1 MLPGLIRRP
10 LRALAIVLL
19 LVLVGAG
26 LWAWDRA
33 RSSTPVSEDDAI
45 EAFRDAGGAAGE
57 GARGIPRPGVYTYRQ
72 EGSERGGAGPIGVSR
87 DLPDRARYLVTLSPG
102 GYAEELDISEQ
113 HVEGVRFR
121 VVPRGTEAVWRR
133 TKITYLSFGRDDRRD
148 LRPAALHLPRPLRVG
163 LRWTARYMAGDVPV
177 SVRGEVLRREPV
189 EIGGVRIPALVV
201 RTVADTGGPHP
212 GTRVE
217 TRWWS
222 PSLSLPLRW
231 TIDMDIGGP
240 VTLDSRAELTLE
252 STSPL
257 T

>member
-10 LRALAIVLL
+10 LRVAAVVLL
-19 LVLVGAG
+19 LVLVGVG
-26 LWAWDRA
+26 FWLWDRA
-33 RSSTPVSEDDAI
+33 RSSTPVSEDDAV
-45 EAFRDAGGAAGE
+45 EAFREGGGAAGQ
-57 GARGIPRPGVYTYRQ
+57 GGRGIPRPGVYTYRQ

-87 DLPDRARYLVTLSPG
+87 DLPDRARYVVTLGPG
-102 GYAEELDISEQ
+102 GYSEELDISEQ

-121 VVPRGTEAVWRR
+121 VGPRGTEAVWRR
-133 TKITYLSFGRDDRRD
+133 TKVTYLSFCRDDRRD

-163 LRWTARYMAGDVPV
+163 RRWSARYMAGDLPV
-177 SVRGEVLRREPV
+177 SARGEVLRREVV
-189 EIGGVRIPALVV
+189 EIGGVGIPTLVV

-212 GTRVE
+212 GTRVD

-231 TIDMDIGGP
+231 TIDMDIRGS
-240 VTLDSRAELTLE
+240 VTLDSRADLTLE
-252 STSPL
+252 STSPR